1 MKDGSF
7 RIVSIA
13 LLSVAGVGVLW
24 MVLAALGEGEKA
36 PVAPLVVAASDEI
49 DHDLVV
55 TGQSVEVVGKVQGGV
70 LVFGGDV
77 TITGKVGGDVA
88 VIGGSVYQ
96 PSGHVRG
103 DVLVVGGRYNHD
115 EIESVC
121 RVGGTVTVYSNNHE
135 GLKSF
140 FSNPARELLLPSID
154 RDYVGKRI
162 AAALLR
168 FLLALCIV
176 AIVPKRVS
184 VASERLVLD
193 PLRIAAIGL
202 VGTAVIVLLAGIVLV
217 KLPPLGAA
225 VFLAPL
231 LIGLLAIQVFGF
243 VVVYFLVGRS
253 IQRRLL
259 GERSRSHA
267 VALLLGV
274 LVLAIAGSLPVVG
287 ALVLSAVFVVSIGM
301 ALTAWGLPRPSAS
314 PSAES
319 VVSRQ

>member
-1 MKDGSF
+1 
-7 RIVSIA
+7 
-13 LLSVAGVGVLW
+13 
-24 MVLAALGEGEKA
+24 MVLAAFGGSDEE
-36 PVAPLVVAASDEI
+36 PTAPLVVAASDEI

-55 TGQSVEVVGKVQGGV
+55 TGQSVEINGKVQGGV

-77 TITGKVGGDVA
+77 TINGKVGGDVA
-88 VIGGSVYQ
+88 VIGGSVNQ

-115 EIESVC
+115 EVDSEC
-121 RVGGTVTVYSNNHE
+121 RVGGTVSVYSSSHE

-140 FSNPARELLLPSID
+140 FSNPARELLVPTVD
-154 RDYVGKRI
+154 RDYIGKRI

-176 AIVPKRVS
+176 AIIPKRVS
-184 VASERLVLD
+184 LASERLTMD
-193 PLRIAAIGL
+193 PLRIGAIGL
-202 VGTAVIVLLAGIVLV
+202 VGTAVIVLLAGLVLV

-225 VFLAPL
+225 VLLAPML
-231 LIGLLAIQVFGF
+231 LGLLAIQVFGF

-267 VALLLGV
+267 VALLIGV
-274 LVLAIAGSLPVVG
+274 LVLAVAGSLPVVG
-287 ALVLSAVFVVSIGM
+287 ALALSAVFVVSIGM
-301 ALTAWGLPRPSAS
+301 ALTSWVIPRPAT
-314 PSAES
+314 PPHSAEA
-319 VVSRQ
+319 RG